1 MKLKKFVAPT
11 TREALQKLR
20 AELGEDAIIL
30 STKQTAAGTEVLAAS
45 SNDMDNLTGAA
56 PATAASNTAQRQ
68 APAVQDDARFAP
80 PSWRQTDR
88 QAFEQQRAAAPQV
101 SARANKQ
108 DSVGAEPVYSSRPKQ
123 TARHEGLG
131 QVVSPASNAV
141 PVDKLNTGWSEQKTP
156 AHAPEYHL
164 ADTQAEMLSDIG
176 RQRALAAGDSMVQEQ
191 AQVLEEIKQM
201 RQLMKDQMAMLTWRD
216 SVERNPL
223 RGELWNTLNNAGFS
237 PLFARTVADKM
248 PEDLNDSQLQDWL
261 SNVLNRNLS
270 VIKADEDIVERGG
283 AWALVGPTGVGKTTT
298 TAKLA
303 ARCVVKYGADSLGLI
318 TTDSYR
324 IGAQDQLRIYGK
336 ILGVQVYTAQN
347 DADLA
352 QLRSSMQRKRLLL
365 IDTVGMGQRDTRVGE
380 QTQML
385 IDSHVKR
392 LLLLNGTCHP
402 ETLEDVVRHY
412 KNRGLEGAILTKLD
426 ESIKLG
432 GVLDVTMRH
441 KLKLHYMAT
450 GQRVPEDL
458 FIADPRVLVHRAL
471 KAKSSSAFQSSEEEL
486 KWKMAQVPATGI

>member
-45 SNDMDNLTGAA
+45 SNDMDNLTAGAA
-56 PATAASNTAQRQ
+56 GSAVGANVSQRPSQNT
-68 APAVQDDARFAP
+68 QDEARFTP

-88 QAFEQQRAAAPQV
+88 QAFEQQRASLPKAPQTPV
-101 SARANKQ
+101 AKES
-108 DSVGAEPVYSSRPKQ
+108 EPVYSSRPKQ
-123 TARHEGLG
+123 VARLEGLG
-131 QVVSPASNAV
+131 VQPTAPAIAASTN
-141 PVDKLNTGWSEQKTP
+141 LNTSWQDQKTP

-223 RGELWNTLNNAGFS
+223 RGELWNTLSNAGFS

-248 PEDLNDSQLQDWL
+248 PEDLNESQLQDWL

>member
-45 SNDMDNLTGAA
+45 SNDMDNLTVG
-56 PATAASNTAQRQ
+56 TAEAQR
-68 APAVQDDARFAP
+68 PSPKTEDEARFTP

-88 QAFEQQRAAAPQV
+88 QAFEQQRTALPKSNQVPAAKESEA
-101 SARANKQ
+101 
-108 DSVGAEPVYSSRPKQ
+108 VYSPRPKQ
-123 TARHEGLG
+123 AARHEGLG
-131 QVVSPASNAV
+131 VQASAPASASTN
-141 PVDKLNTGWSEQKTP
+141 LNPSWQEQKTP

-223 RGELWNTLNNAGFS
+223 RGEVWNTLSNAGFS

-248 PEDLNDSQLQDWL
+248 PETLSETQVQDWL
-261 SNVLNRNLS
+261 SNVLKRNLS

-385 IDSHVKR
+385 VDSHVKR

-402 ETLEDVVRHY
+402 ETLEDVVTHY

-441 KLKLHYMAT
+441 KLKLYYMAT

-471 KAKSSSAFQSSEEEL
+471 KAKSSSAFQSSGEEL

>member
-1 MKLKKFVAPT
+1 MKLKKFIAPT

-30 STKQTAAGTEVLAAS
+30 STKQTAAGTEVLAAA
-45 SNDMDNLTGAA
+45 SNDLDDMTQAA
-56 PATAASNTAQRQ
+56 NVQAQ
-68 APAVQDDARFAP
+68 APAQPASWTRSDRMAYQQNQQLERAPVQQAHPQVPAFQNAP
-80 PSWRQTDR
+80 KAPVTHPGLMQAWGEPIHSPSN
-88 QAFEQQRAAAPQV
+88 APEQQV
-101 SARANKQ
+101 SAAQ
-108 DSVGAEPVYSSRPKQ
+108 D
-123 TARHEGLG
+123 
-131 QVVSPASNAV
+131 NM
-141 PVDKLNTGWSEQKTP
+141 LNNV
-156 AHAPEYHL
+156 A
-164 ADTQAEMLSDIG
+164 
-176 RQRALAAGDSMVQEQ
+176 RQRAQAANDAMAQEQ
-191 AQVLEEIKQM
+191 ARVLEEIKQM
-201 RQLMKDQMAMLTWRD
+201 RQLMQDQMAMLTWRD
-216 SVERNPL
+216 AVERNPQ
-223 RGELWNTLNNAGFS
+223 RAEVWNQLNNAGFS
-237 PLFARTVADKM
+237 PLFARTVADKL
-248 PEDLNDSQLQDWL
+248 PEGLTASQMQDWL
-261 SNVLNRNLS
+261 MNVLVRNVS
-270 VIKADEDIVERGG
+270 AVNAQDDIVERGG

-352 QLRSSMQRKRLLL
+352 QLRSSLQRKRLLL
-365 IDTVGMGQRDTRVGE
+365 IDTVGMGQRDARVGE

-385 IDSHVKR
+385 EDSQVKR
-392 LLLLNGTCHP
+392 LLLLNSTAHP

-412 KNRGLEGAILTKLD
+412 KHSGLEGAILTKLD

-432 GVLDVTMRH
+432 GVLDIAIRH

-458 FIADPRVLVHRAL
+458 YMADPRVLVHRAL
-471 KAKSSSAFQSSEEEL
+471 KVKSSNAFVASDDEL
-486 KWKMAQVPATGI
+486 KLKMAQVPATGF

>member
-1 MKLKKFVAPT
+1 
-11 TREALQKLR
+11 
-20 AELGEDAIIL
+20 
-30 STKQTAAGTEVLAAS
+30 
-45 SNDMDNLTGAA
+45 
-56 PATAASNTAQRQ
+56 
-68 APAVQDDARFAP
+68 
-80 PSWRQTDR
+80 
-88 QAFEQQRAAAPQV
+88 
-101 SARANKQ
+101 
-108 DSVGAEPVYSSRPKQ
+108 
-123 TARHEGLG
+123 
-131 QVVSPASNAV
+131 
-141 PVDKLNTGWSEQKTP
+141 
-156 AHAPEYHL
+156 
-164 ADTQAEMLSDIG
+164 
-176 RQRALAAGDSMVQEQ
+176 
-191 AQVLEEIKQM
+191 
-201 RQLMKDQMAMLTWRD
+201 
-216 SVERNPL
+216 
-223 RGELWNTLNNAGFS
+223 
-237 PLFARTVADKM
+237 
-248 PEDLNDSQLQDWL
+248 
-261 SNVLNRNLS
+261 
-270 VIKADEDIVERGG
+270 
-283 AWALVGPTGVGKTTT
+283 
-298 TAKLA
+298 
-303 ARCVVKYGADSLGLI
+303 LI

-385 IDSHVKR
+385 VDSHVKR
-392 LLLLNGTCHP
+392 LLLLNGTSHP
-402 ETLEDVVRHY
+402 ETLEDVVTHY

>member
-45 SNDMDNLTGAA
+45 SNDMDNLTGTPANAA
-56 PATAASNTAQRQ
+56 GASLARKQGPVAQEE
-68 APAVQDDARFAP
+68 ARFTP

-88 QAFEQQRAAAPQV
+88 QAFEQQQRAAQPQPAA
-101 SARANKQ
+101 S
-108 DSVGAEPVYSSRPKQ
+108 SEPVYSSRPKQ
-123 TARHEGLG
+123 PARHEGL
-131 QVVSPASNAV
+131 VAPVAAAPV
-141 PVDKLNTGWSEQKTP
+141 PNLNTGWQEQKTP

-216 SVERNPL
+216 AVERNPL
-223 RGELWNTLNNAGFS
+223 RAELWNTLSNAGFS

-248 PEDLNDSQLQDWL
+248 PEDLSESQLQDWL

-270 VIKADEDIVERGG
+270 VIKPEEDIVERGG

-365 IDTVGMGQRDTRVGE
+365 IDTVGMGQRDNRVGE

-458 FIADPRVLVHRAL
+458 FLADPRVLVHRAL
-471 KAKSSSAFQSSEEEL
+471 KAKSSSAFQSSDEEL